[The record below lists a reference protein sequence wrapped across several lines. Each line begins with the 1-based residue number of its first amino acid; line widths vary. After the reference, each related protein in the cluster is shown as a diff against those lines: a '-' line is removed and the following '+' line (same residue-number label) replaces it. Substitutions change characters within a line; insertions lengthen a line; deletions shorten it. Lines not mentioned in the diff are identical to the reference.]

1 MFLIRLPCMSRC
13 SSEYGPGRAICIYPD
28 DSWKDL
34 GTVTSVPVAPGEDTT
49 PPEKVTGLA
58 VPAVDGKYKA
68 TFPRGTGVD
77 NSGKMANCEIQL
89 DNEKILKSSKTS
101 TVRDMTAPEKASVK
115 AEAEENSLFLSWKTP
130 KDNVGVTGY
139 ILKRGIDLEHSEFLA
154 AD

>member
-1 MFLIRLPCMSRC
+1 M
-13 SSEYGPGRAICIYPD
+13 
-28 DSWKDL
+28 
-34 GTVTSVPVAPGEDTT
+34 
-49 PPEKVTGLA
+49 
-58 VPAVDGKYKA
+58 
-68 TFPRGTGVD
+68 D